1 MKLLTTILFVAAV
14 TFGFGQ
20 TWADDVAT
28 IVYNKCAKCHHDG
41 GIAPTSLMT
50 YAEAS
55 PMASAMYDAISTDE
69 MPPWPP
75 DNNYQDYSHK
85 RSLSAAEKSTMLAW
99 LDNGYPEGNSANT
112 PPPPVFSPGSILG
125 NGDLTVQIPTYASNA
140 LGQDDYV
147 CFSVPVGLAQNRTI
161 RAVEIVPGNRAIVH
175 HALIYIDE
183 TGTYPTDTIGG
194 DCMGPDAKL
203 IGGYTPGASPMV
215 FPSGAGFKLGMEI
228 PVGSNIVF
236 GMHYPEGS
244 YGEVDSTKVIFHF
257 YPTNEVGIREV
268 SADPI
273 LQNWGLS
280 LPPNQVTNATA
291 SYGAPNGIPVD
302 VSVLSVFPHM
312 HLIGESIKAYAVDQ
326 QDDTIKYIDIH
337 HWDFHWQDFYFFRH
351 IQKTPAGSI
360 LHGEAVYNNTTSNEH
375 NPFDPPQHV
384 YAGESTTDEM
394 MMVYFHYLLYQP
406 GDENY
411 DLESLMNVGL
421 SEISNANNGEWSV
434 YPVPFTEQLTINNEQ
449 LKEGDHVS
457 VYIYDLQGKL
467 VKQLAKQAV
476 ISGSFSGFVWDGT
489 SDQGAAVAKGSYRVS
504 MNRNGS
510 FSSTMVMKQ

>member
-1 MKLLTTILFVAAV
+1 MKKFTTLLFAV
-14 TFGFGQ
+14 IATSGFAQ
-20 TWADDVAT
+20 TWSDDVAS

-50 YAEAS
+50 YAEVS
-55 PMASAMYDAISTDE
+55 PMAGAMYDAIITEE

-75 DNNYQDYSHK
+75 NDDYQEYSHK
-85 RSLSAAEKSTMLAW
+85 RSLSTAEKTTMLAW

-112 PPPPVFSPGSILG
+112 PPPPVFNPGSLLG
-125 NGDLTVQIPTYASNA
+125 NGDLIVQIPTYMSKANN
-140 LGQDDYV
+140 QDDYV

-175 HALIYIDE
+175 HALIYVDD

-203 IGGYTPGASPMV
+203 IGGYTPGSSPMV
-215 FPSGAGFKLGMEI
+215 FPSGVGFKLGMDI
-228 PVGSNIVF
+228 PVGSNIIF

-244 YGEVDSTKVIFHF
+244 YGEYDSTKVIFHF
-257 YPTNEVGIREV
+257 YPTNEVGIRQV

-273 LQNWGLS
+273 LQNWSLS
-280 LPPNQVTNATA
+280 LPPDQITNATA
-291 SYGAPNGIPVD
+291 QYGAPNGIPVD

-312 HLIGESIKAYAVDQ
+312 HLIGESIKAYAIDP

-351 IQKTPAGSI
+351 IQKTPMGSV
-360 LHGEAVYNNTTSNEH
+360 LRAEAVYNNTTNNHH

-421 SEISNANNGEWSV
+421 TEISNENNGDWNV
-434 YPVPFTEQLTINNEQ
+434 YPVPFTDQTTINNDQ
-449 LKEGDHVS
+449 FQQGDRVS
-457 VYIYDLQGKL
+457 VYIYDFQGKL
-467 VKQLAKQAV
+467 IKQLANQTV
-476 ISGSFSGFVWDGT
+476 ISSGFSGFVWDGT
-489 SDQGAAVAKGSYRVS
+489 SDQGAAVTKGSYKVS

-510 FSSTMVMKQ
+510 FSSTTVMKQ